1 MERCTQHNKIKCA
14 TRTLGCRAWLWR
26 SAADV
31 LQENDNFSETKS
43 TIMQGSRGCGYR
55 PSLNLPVFSPNKQ
68 CQMQTCHK
76 AAIQIMSLEATG
88 KTVFLTQDSSTDIK
102 VLRAFA
108 ALAAASGLKIGRFSG
123 SCSCKTSGKTTLF
136 KISLDNSD
144 ILEHQSKWRS
154 QHNLAAFAAY
164 NKPTSSI
171 NSVVS
176 SRCQNSIALGTGKLD
191 LWWESAESPVLG
203 YNMFNMFIQK
213 KLWGAEANEDGLK
226 MFEDSHIEAISWDIL
241 YSTKQSRIGFGVGP
255 DRTARLTLFSTHQVP
270 KLRNCWSA
278 SQAPIKPLGQEDWA

>member
-1 MERCTQHNKIKCA
+1 
-14 TRTLGCRAWLWR
+14 
-26 SAADV
+26 
-31 LQENDNFSETKS
+31 
-43 TIMQGSRGCGYR
+43 
-55 PSLNLPVFSPNKQ
+55 
-68 CQMQTCHK
+68 
-76 AAIQIMSLEATG
+76 
-88 KTVFLTQDSSTDIK
+88 LTHTH
-102 VLRAFA
+102 
-108 ALAAASGLKIGRFSG
+108 
-123 SCSCKTSGKTTLF
+123 
-136 KISLDNSD
+136 

-171 NSVVS
+171 NSVVA
-176 SRCQNSIALGTGKLD
+176 SRSQNSIALGTGKLD

-255 DRTARLTLFSTHQVP
+255 DRTKCYCEEPLAWHSFPLTKFPSCGTAEVLHKLLSNPWVRKTELKYVST
-270 KLRNCWSA
+270 LR
-278 SQAPIKPLGQEDWA
+278 